1 MRGWEP
7 AGPSSSDISTP
18 RRGFPDCLSVKI
30 NNNPHTSSPP
40 GPPSSG
46 SLLSSYHSHSVMTS
60 SPWPQGSL
68 GPASLASATNVN
80 LTSECRSPEPRYSQ
94 SYLLTHRSGAPLSYL
109 SYLQTVQTLT
119 TSGPRSLSSD
129 SDSVAPTVSGSPP
142 VSDIRK
148 QRSGDENREGEPVVI
163 G

>member
-1 MRGWEP
+1 
-7 AGPSSSDISTP
+7 
-18 RRGFPDCLSVKI
+18 
-30 NNNPHTSSPP
+30 
-40 GPPSSG
+40 
-46 SLLSSYHSHSVMTS
+46 MTS
-60 SPWPQGSL
+60 SPRPQGSL

-80 LTSECRSPEPRYSQ
+80 LTSECRSPEPRYSE

-148 QRSGDENREGEPVVI
+148 QRSGDENREGGPAVI
-163 G
+163 GWHMWGESWDQYDTGHRSSHFPCSGCAGDRCGPHYVYPVTTWHRGQRGEKLS